1 MKSGTK
7 IKFMTRI
14 VLEISQEKDVAL
26 LLALLE
32 RLNIQVVQKNSEKEK
47 SSSTVK
53 EEHVF
58 LLKGLPARKDLENLV
73 KEIESMRKDRPLPG
87 RE

>member
-26 LLALLE
+26 LLALLD
-32 RLNIQVVQKNSEKEK
+32 RLNIQVVQKK
-47 SSSTVK
+47 SDIDK
-53 EEHVF
+53 PGAALQEEQVF
-58 LLKGLPARKDLENLV
+58 LLKGDG
-73 KEIESMRKDRPLPG
+73 SMSAAFAMSTSASL
-87 RE
+87 

>member
-26 LLALLE
+26 LLALLD
-32 RLNIQVVQKNSEKEK
+32 RLNIQVVQKK
-47 SSSTVK
+47 SDIDK
-53 EEHVF
+53 PGAALQEEQFF
-58 LLKGLPARKDLENLV
+58 LLKGLPARKDIETLV
-73 KEIESMRKDRPLPG
+73 KEIESMRKDRTLPE